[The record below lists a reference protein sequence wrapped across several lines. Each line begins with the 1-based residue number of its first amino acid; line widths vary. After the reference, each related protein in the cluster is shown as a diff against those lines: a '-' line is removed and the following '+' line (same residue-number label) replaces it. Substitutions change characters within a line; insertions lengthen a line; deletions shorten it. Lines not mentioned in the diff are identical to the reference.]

1 MQNPTIVFV
10 ENFNNIDEDL
20 PAENFLKLVQNFELN
35 IVLTK
40 FATELAAIEYFKDI
54 SEHLKNERLTH
65 ITLTN
70 TNKIFKPRPES
81 GFKVNEFNK
90 QFSGSFKYLMPLK
103 GISNETMAISSE

>member
-40 FATELAAIEYFKDI
+40 FETELAAIEYFKDI

-70 TNKIFKPRPES
+70 TNKIFR
-81 GFKVNEFNK
+81 
-90 QFSGSFKYLMPLK
+90 
-103 GISNETMAISSE
+103 